1 MTQTN
6 LAADFLAQ
14 LQGDPLR
21 DISAQLGTSPQQTNE
36 AVGAALPLLLG
47 ALGRNAA
54 EPQGAQALFGALNR
68 DHAGLDIGSV
78 LGGVLGSLGGQ
89 GAPRAGGG
97 GGGGLGDL
105 LGGLLGAGG
114 GAGAA
119 AASAGPSS
127 SLDGLLGHIFGS
139 QQQRAETGLGQATGL
154 GSGGAQTLLK
164 VLAPMVMAFL
174 AQRFTQGQGAQ
185 SPSGMGPGDLSQAL
199 GAERDRIGQQGGL
212 GGGLMSAVLDQ
223 NGDGQVD
230 LSDLL
235 KLGTSLLGGRR

>member
-1 MTQTN
+1 MNQSS
-6 LAADFLAQ
+6 LSDEFLAQ

-21 DISAQLGTSPQQTNE
+21 DISAQLGTTPQQANE
-36 AVGAALPLLLG
+36 AIGAALPLLLG

-54 EPQGAQALFGALNR
+54 EPQGAQALFGALDR
-68 DHAGLDIGSV
+68 DHGGMDLGSV

-89 GAPRAGGG
+89 GGGSLG
-97 GGGGLGDL
+97 AGGLGDM
-105 LGGLLGAGG
+105 LGGLLGGG
-114 GAGAA
+114 GAAPGS
-119 AASAGPSS
+119 SAFGGRQGN
-127 SLDGLLGHIFGS
+127 LDGLLGHIFGG

-164 VLAPMVMAFL
+164 VLAPLLMAFL
-174 AQRFTQGQGAQ
+174 ARRFTQGAGRAQ
-185 SPSGMGPGDLSQAL
+185 AGSALGPDDLSQAL
-199 GAERDRIGQQGGL
+199 GAERSRIGQQGGL

-235 KLGTSLLGGRR
+235 KLGGSLLGGRR